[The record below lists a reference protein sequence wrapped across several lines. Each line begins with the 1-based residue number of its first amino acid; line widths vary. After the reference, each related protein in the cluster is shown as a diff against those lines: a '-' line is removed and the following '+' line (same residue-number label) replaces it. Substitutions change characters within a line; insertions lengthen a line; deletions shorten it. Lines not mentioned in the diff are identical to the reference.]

1 MSKVRESLSKL
12 ITNPLLVFLVLTYD
26 LYQLGAFILNS
37 WKGTPNNIQMDWFDL
52 IFNVIIVSI
61 LYQAFKAIKRL
72 NYRLDKENEA
82 LNFKLFAWDVFQ
94 EYRFK
99 STITNGAYYSKPE
112 GYGGLVEQSYQG
124 DMDRYVQEAIE
135 YFHLNFP
142 DLSRNEV
149 IQKIGEA
156 FPFYSSDFAL
166 NMHSK
171 NEPDNSTS

>member
-1 MSKVRESLSKL
+1 MLFSLHHSKFKTHHYSDEPHEKSSKL
-12 ITNPLLVFLVLTYD
+12 IFVYGQEVKGFHTVDYEAISMLNVSATQ
-26 LYQLGAFILNS
+26 QLA
-37 WKGTPNNIQMDWFDL
+37 
-52 IFNVIIVSI
+52 
-61 LYQAFKAIKRL
+61 
-72 NYRLDKENEA
+72 KENEA

-149 IQKIGEA
+149 IQKIGDA

-166 NMHSK
+166 NMHSE
-171 NEPDNSTS
+171 NEPENLNS